1 MNKLDPWRIG
11 FAAALTAA
19 AINVICAVAF
29 YVYPDGMID
38 FVGSWMHGLDLTVL
52 RGETKWSLGAVAYG
66 LLSVSL
72 TGFLA
77 GALFAFFCNLTGRSR
92 SA

>member
-1 MNKLDPWRIG
+1 MNKLNPWRIG

-29 YVYPDGMID
+29 YLFPEGMID

-52 RGETKWSLGAVAYG
+52 GGETTWTLGGVAYG
-66 LLSVSL
+66 LLNVSL

-77 GALFAFFCNLTGRSR
+77 GALFATFCNLTGRSR
-92 SA
+92 GA